1 MDTPIPATSGKGPVA
16 NLALRRAAG
25 EIHADPVQERIVLRL
40 QSVHDQLT
48 AMAAHP
54 ARPGL
59 LARWGL
65 ARAPKP
71 VSGPH
76 GLYIWGPVGR
86 GKSMLMDLFFAE
98 AKTAPKRRVHFH
110 EFMAEVH
117 ERLDV
122 WRKMSDA
129 DRKRSAW
136 RVREAGDDPIAPVA
150 KQVAAEARLLCFD
163 EFQVTQIADAM
174 ILARLFDAV
183 FAHGVTVVATSNR
196 QPDDLYK
203 DGINRALF
211 LPFIQRLKQ
220 RCNVVELV
228 SARDYRLD
236 RLVEAP
242 VWYAPIGAGSAA
254 ALDMAW
260 TRLTLGAEP
269 QHCVLTIKGRKLE
282 VAREAAGVARFT
294 FEELCARPLGSI
306 DYLTIA
312 ATFHTVILEGI
323 PLLTPDRRNEAARF
337 VSLIDALYEVRVK
350 LVASAAAEPD
360 RLYTDGDGAFE
371 FQRTASR
378 LFEMRSGSYM
388 AEERRS
394 VPES

>member
-1 MDTPIPATSGKGPVA
+1 MGGVRARYDERVASGALTGDPAQA
-16 NLALRRAAG
+16 EAADRLDALAADLAKPQRRGLFSKAP
-25 EIHADPVQERIVLRL
+25 EPVQ
-40 QSVHDQLT
+40 
-48 AMAAHP
+48 
-54 ARPGL
+54 
-59 LARWGL
+59 
-65 ARAPKP
+65 
-71 VSGPH
+71 
-76 GLYIWGPVGR
+76 GLYLWGGVGR

-98 AKTAPKRRVHFH
+98 LKIAPKRRVHFH

-122 WRKMSDA
+122 WRKMSEA
-129 DRKRSAW
+129 DRKRSPW
-136 RVREAGDDPIAPVA
+136 RVSSAGDDPIAPVA
-150 KQVAAEARLLCFD
+150 KQVASEARLLCFD

-183 FAHGVTVVATSNR
+183 FAQGVTVVATSNR
-196 QPDDLYK
+196 HPDDLYK
-203 DGINRALF
+203 DGINRGLF
-211 LPFIQRLKQ
+211 LPFIQRLKE
-220 RCNVVELV
+220 RCGVFELV

-242 VWYAPIGAGSAA
+242 VWYSPLGQGSAA
-254 ALDMAW
+254 ALDLAW

-269 QHCVLTIKGRKLE
+269 QHCVLTVKGRKLD
-282 VAREAAGVARFT
+282 VSREAAGVARFS

-312 ATFHTVILEGI
+312 ATFHTIILEGI

-337 VSLIDALYEVRVK
+337 VSLIDALYEARTK

-360 RLYTDGDGAFE
+360 RLYPDGDGAFE

-378 LFEMRSGSYM
+378 LFEMRSASYI

-394 VPES
+394 LTES